1 MGGAIRELLRSDI
14 LAARWQPGAKLQ
26 VGQLSELYATST
38 TVVREALTRLAG
50 ERLVQVR
57 PNRGFFVA
65 EYSLDE
71 LRDINELRCR
81 VEEYGISLAIER
93 GDLGWES
100 ALMASHHT
108 LERTP
113 RRRSDD
119 PHHVNDAWFVAHRA
133 FHAKLL
139 EPCGLEV
146 LTDLAAMLADSTLLY
161 RQMVAP
167 TSKAESRNIEG
178 EHKAILDAVLARDSE
193 LAGRLLREH
202 YTRTLEVIA
211 AAEIHA
217 VEAEP
222 AATDGDVPSTRSPR
236 AARSGS

>member
-1 MGGAIRELLRSDI
+1 M
-14 LAARWQPGAKLQ
+14 
-26 VGQLSELYATST
+26 
-38 TVVREALTRLAG
+38 VREALTRLAG

-71 LRDINELRCR
+71 LRDISELRCR

-100 ALMASHHT
+100 ELMAVHHT

-119 PHHVNDAWFVAHRA
+119 PHHVTDAWFVAHRA

-139 EPCGLEV
+139 EPCGLDV
-146 LTDLAAMLADSTLLY
+146 LTDLATTLADTTLLY
-161 RQMVAP
+161 RQMAAP
-167 TSKAESRNIEG
+167 TSRAKARNIEA
-178 EHKAILDAVLARDSE
+178 EHKAILHAVLARDSA
-193 LAGRLLREH
+193 LAAQLLRDH
-202 YTRTLEVIA
+202 YTRTLDVIVA
-211 AAEIHA
+211 ADIPA
-217 VEAEP
+217 VVAEP
-222 AATDGDVPSTRSPR
+222 AGAGRGLTSARGPR